1 MNVYV
6 MGVFSL
12 IVAVVLLSTLFSL
25 LRKQDFSSPS
35 SKEYKDSKSMSVLQR
50 IFLGYGTNLNLTKCL
65 ALVSLFLFILVGC
78 KDKKVIPPPI
88 VLVESS
94 KVDNVELFG
103 EYVGR
108 LTAFRNVEVRA
119 RVDGFIQEM
128 TFEQGKSVTKG
139 DLLYVIDPTVYQAKY
154 EYAKAVLKKSE
165 AEYLKAKRDEAR
177 LRPLYKENAVS
188 QLDLDNATAQT
199 EVALANVAMSKATLQ
214 EAETE
219 LSYTQVR
226 APISG
231 YISES
236 KVFIGSLVGS
246 KGESLLSEVVQ
257 INPMTVD
264 FDMTG
269 LDYLSSKRRNV
280 EFGTTD
286 STRSWQPTV
295 SISLPDNTTYNHK
308 GLVNFAD
315 PQVNPSTGTFSVSA
329 DVPNPNRVL
338 LPGQFTQVKLLLD
351 VLENA
356 VVVPRKAVY
365 IEKGGAFIMV
375 VRTDSI
381 VEKRFVQTGVQV
393 NNTMVIDRG
402 LKQGEWIIT
411 EGRQKVVPGEKV
423 IPALS
428 TDSLTIDKLRRDDL

>member
-1 MNVYV
+1 MNISIIIIPTLVVAAILSYNLSYFLRRSNITRLLALSS
-6 MGVFSL
+6 FSL
-12 IVAVVLLSTLFSL
+12 
-25 LRKQDFSSPS
+25 
-35 SKEYKDSKSMSVLQR
+35 
-50 IFLGYGTNLNLTKCL
+50 L
-65 ALVSLFLFILVGC
+65 ALVSCG
-78 KDKKVIPPPI
+78 DNNEIPRPI
-88 VLVESS
+88 VQVQMSEI
-94 KVDNVELFG
+94 DDVELFG

-128 TFEQGKSVTKG
+128 TFDQGKRVTKG
-139 DLLYVIDPTVYQAKY
+139 DLLYVIDPTVYRAKY

-177 LRPLYKENAVS
+177 LHPLYKENAAS
-188 QLDLDNATAQT
+188 QLDLDNAIAQT
-199 EVALANVAMSKATLQ
+199 EVAFANVAMSKATLQ

-219 LSYTQVR
+219 FSYTRVR

-231 YISES
+231 YITES

-257 INPMTVD
+257 TNPITVD

-295 SISLPDNTTYNHK
+295 SISLPDNSTYNYK
-308 GLVNFAD
+308 GEVNFAD
-315 PQVNPSTGTFSVSA
+315 PRVNPSTGTFNVSA

-351 VLENA
+351 VLEDA

-365 IEKGGAFIMV
+365 IEKGGAFVMV
-375 VRTDSI
+375 VRADS
-381 VEKRFVQTGVQV
+381 VTEKRFIQTGVEV
-393 NNTMVIDRG
+393 NNTIVVDRG
-402 LKQGEWIIT
+402 LRQGEWIIT
-411 EGRQKVVPGEKV
+411 EGRQKVVPGDKV
-423 IPALS
+423 IPVAS
-428 TDSLTIDKLRRDDL
+428 TDSLSINRLKRESL

>member
-1 MNVYV
+1 MKIRMRNFFKHK
-6 MGVFSL
+6 G
-12 IVAVVLLSTLFSL
+12 STNIAKLFAMFCLSL
-25 LRKQDFSSPS
+25 L
-35 SKEYKDSKSMSVLQR
+35 V
-50 IFLGYGTNLNLTKCL
+50 
-65 ALVSLFLFILVGC
+65 LVSC
-78 KDKKVIPPPI
+78 NDKKVLPRPI
-88 VLVESS
+88 VQVQLSEI
-94 KVDNVELFG
+94 DDVELFG
-103 EYVGR
+103 EYVGQ

-128 TFEQGKSVTKG
+128 TFEQGKIVTKG

-165 AEYLKAKRDEAR
+165 AEHLKAKRDEAR
-177 LRPLYKENAVS
+177 LRPLYRENAAS

-199 EVALANVAMSKATLQ
+199 EVSLANVAMSKATLQ

-219 LSYTQVR
+219 LSYTRVR

-231 YISES
+231 YITES

-257 INPMTVD
+257 IDPITVD

-269 LDYLSSKRRNV
+269 LDYLTSKRRNV

-295 SISLPDNTTYNHK
+295 SITLPDNTIYNHN
-308 GLVNFAD
+308 GVVNFAD
-315 PQVNPSTGTFSVSA
+315 PQVNPSTGTFNVSA

-351 VLENA
+351 VLEDA

-365 IEKGGAFIMV
+365 IEKGGAFVMV
-375 VRTDSI
+375 VRADS
-381 VEKRFVQTGVQV
+381 VAEKRFIQTGVQV

-402 LKQGEWIIT
+402 LKEGEWIIT
-411 EGRQKVVPGEKV
+411 EGRQKVTPGEKV
-423 IPALS
+423 IPVSS
-428 TDSLTIDKLRRDDL
+428 TDSVTIDKLRRSTL

>member
-1 MNVYV
+1 MKECYYK
-6 MGVFSL
+6 L
-12 IVAVVLLSTLFSL
+12 ITIKTRLRNFIGYINMRSIAKPVALFSL
-25 LRKQDFSSPS
+25 
-35 SKEYKDSKSMSVLQR
+35 V
-50 IFLGYGTNLNLTKCL
+50 
-65 ALVSLFLFILVGC
+65 ALSLVGC
-78 KDKKVIPPPI
+78 KGKKVIPPP
-88 VLVESS
+88 LVQVQLSER
-94 KVDNVELFG
+94 DDVELFG

-128 TFEQGKSVTKG
+128 TFEQGKTVTQG
-139 DLLYVIDPTVYQAKY
+139 DLLYVIDPTVYQAKF
-154 EYAKAVLKKSE
+154 EYAKAVLKKSQ

-177 LRPLYKENAVS
+177 LHPLYKENAVS

-199 EVALANVAMSKATLQ
+199 EVARANEAMSRATLQ
-214 EAETE
+214 EAEAE
-219 LSYTQVR
+219 FSYTKVR

-246 KGESLLSEVVQ
+246 KGESLLSEIVQ
-257 INPMTVD
+257 IDPITVD

-295 SISLPDNTTYNHK
+295 SITLPDNSTYDYK
-308 GLVNFAD
+308 GAVNFAD
-315 PQVNPSTGTFSVSA
+315 PQVNPSTGTFNVSA

-375 VRTDSI
+375 VRPDSV
-381 VEKRFVQTGVQV
+381 VEQRFVQTGVQV
-393 NNTMVIDRG
+393 DNRMVIDRG
-402 LKQGEWIIT
+402 LKEGEWIIT
-411 EGRQKVVPGEKV
+411 EGRQKATPGEKV
-423 IPALS
+423 IPIAA
-428 TDSLTIDKLRRDDL
+428 TDSLTVDNMRRDNV